1 MYNSKLYVEK
11 ELQYQD
17 KVAGLYRK
25 ELKDLPEGKLSVNMV
40 KGKPYYFRLLNGK
53 KTYLGNGDNEVVQA
67 LQKRYFLEESLKR
80 MECNQILLD
89 QLAKG
94 YCEADVQ
101 DLILQAPKAYRQM
114 PLDSFHLSETDFSGW
129 GSSSYERNLKYPE
142 NLVHRTLK
150 GDFVRSKSEAIIS
163 NLLFTKEIEYRYE
176 ELITIHGKSI
186 SPDFRIA
193 VKSENRIKLLEH
205 FGMIG
210 NPNYLEDAMWKIKF
224 YLENGL
230 KPWEDVIFTFEDI
243 HGNINTQ
250 LIDEILESF
259 CR

>member
-1 MYNSKLYVEK
+1 M
-11 ELQYQD
+11 
-17 KVAGLYRK
+17 
-25 ELKDLPEGKLSVNMV
+25 
-40 KGKPYYFRLLNGK
+40 
-53 KTYLGNGDNEVVQA
+53 
-67 LQKRYFLEESLKR
+67 
-80 MECNQILLD
+80 
-89 QLAKG
+89 
-94 YCEADVQ
+94 Q

-129 GSSSYERNLKYPE
+129 GISSYERNLKYPE